1 MTIQSAKDQAAQE
14 FGYESWDNIT
24 SNASFMSKERR
35 ISIKKAT
42 DRALEI
48 YAEAKEKEAS
58 ETIEMLRQS
67 LAQTTANRIFE
78 KENTEKE
85 AYNQG
90 VRDAAES
97 AEIKEIINNGRPPR
111 YKINKESILKLLK

>member
-1 MTIQSAKDQAAQE
+1 MNKEECIKEFVKEAQ
-14 FGYESWDNIT
+14 FYEQHY
-24 SNASFMSKERR
+24 AR
-35 ISIKKAT
+35 IDIRFVT
-42 DRALEI
+42 DFLNKHLEI
-48 YAEAKEKEAS
+48 YAEAKAKEAS